1 MYPKIIAAY
10 SNHGVNI
17 CKMVQRIIKYA
28 PEENISGLNIIRL
41 VDKSPDDRFFACYLK
56 DYREIYLFVDDIIG
70 WLPWLFKKSYIFP
83 YLAVGLALGHEIDHH
98 VNRENNTVDK
108 EKSAERN
115 ALKYIYPS
123 FGIFKPFMR
132 LFAFMVT
139 KGLRK
144 AKAKMGRLR
153 DVP

>member
-1 MYPKIIAAY
+1 VYPRIIAAY
-10 SNHGVNI
+10 SNHDLDIG
-17 CKMVQRIIKYA
+17 KMVQRIIKYA
-28 PEENISGLNIIRL
+28 PEEKISGLNKIRL

-56 DYREIYLFVDDIIG
+56 DHREIYLFVDDIIG
-70 WLPWLFKKSYIFP
+70 WLPWLLKKSYIFP

-98 VNRENNTVDK
+98 VNRENNTIDK
-108 EKSAERN
+108 EKSAECN

-132 LFAFMVT
+132 LFTFIVS

-144 AKAKMGRLR
+144 AKSKKGKT
-153 DVP
+153 